1 MKMHRGPKE
10 RHPHL
15 KRGLPALAML
25 ASPSALYAQSCAL
38 CYQSAAH
45 SGAHF
50 IQALKHGILIL
61 LFPPLCIGTG
71 IAIMAYR
78 KRNQHADFFF
88 KQKTAY
94 EILCPTAVNVSVDPP
109 QTLNGFS
116 ASSTRVS
123 VFPRSS
129 RESSVRSEEH
139 TSELQSR
146 RDLVCR
152 LLLEKKKTKNQNI
165 YSTNDINYE

>member
-1 MKMHRGPKE
+1 MHRGSKA
-10 RHPHL
+10 RHPLL
-15 KRGLPALAML
+15 KRGLTALAML

-78 KRNQHADFFF
+78 KRNQHAE
-88 KQKTAY
+88 KWGY
-94 EILCPTAVNVSVDPP
+94 EDAAHEVLAVNVSADPP
-109 QTLNGFS
+109 QSLNGFS
-116 ASSTRVS
+116 TSSTRVS

-129 RESSVRSEEH
+129 QESSVS
-139 TSELQSR
+139 Q
-146 RDLVCR
+146 
-152 LLLEKKKTKNQNI
+152 
-165 YSTNDINYE
+165 